1 MSRPV
6 PLRIRSNFPIAV
18 FFLLS
23 ISSICFAETLT
34 LTTYYPSPFGAYDQ
48 LRLVPRAA
56 QAGACVQGTFY
67 YNTTLDTIEFCN
79 ASLVWNGSS
88 FGNWTLNGT
97 RLYPTNLSWNVGIGT
112 NNPQNLLTLSKN
124 GEDGISVET
133 ASNTGNQNPQV
144 RFSRTRG
151 TISSPAAVQAGD
163 QLGEIEFN
171 YYDGA
176 SWMWTSEIGAYA
188 EAGAYNTGLRLTT
201 FNGGY
206 NVTYLDS
213 NGNVGIGTDG
223 PPIDSRLMVRSLPG
237 STGVHSILH
246 LAGADE
252 PTIYFQGAGN
262 NMALNPEFVFRRS
275 RGTIAAPA
283 VVNSADDIG
292 GLWTESYD
300 GTGWVIGSAIDFRAD
315 GAQSAARVPTRMDFE
330 TMDTG
335 GTYAERMRL
344 TSSGNLGIATTNP
357 TTRLDINGQLRVRA
371 NAGPSPGKVLMD
383 TDGFGTCDWRDITYA
398 P

>member
-1 MSRPV
+1 
-6 PLRIRSNFPIAV
+6 
-18 FFLLS
+18 
-23 ISSICFAETLT
+23 
-34 LTTYYPSPFGAYDQ
+34 
-48 LRLVPRAA
+48 
-56 QAGACVQGTFY
+56 
-67 YNTTLDTIEFCN
+67 
-79 ASLVWNGSS
+79 
-88 FGNWTLNGT
+88 
-97 RLYPTNLSWNVGIGT
+97 
-112 NNPQNLLTLSKN
+112 
-124 GEDGISVET
+124 
-133 ASNTGNQNPQV
+133 
-144 RFSRTRG
+144 
-151 TISSPAAVQAGD
+151 
-163 QLGEIEFN
+163 
-171 YYDGA
+171 
-176 SWMWTSEIGAYA
+176 
-188 EAGAYNTGLRLTT
+188 
-201 FNGGY
+201 
-206 NVTYLDS
+206 
-213 NGNVGIGTDG
+213 
-223 PPIDSRLMVRSLPG
+223 
-237 STGVHSILH
+237 
-246 LAGADE
+246 
-252 PTIYFQGAGN
+252 
-262 NMALNPEFVFRRS
+262 MALNPEFVFRRS